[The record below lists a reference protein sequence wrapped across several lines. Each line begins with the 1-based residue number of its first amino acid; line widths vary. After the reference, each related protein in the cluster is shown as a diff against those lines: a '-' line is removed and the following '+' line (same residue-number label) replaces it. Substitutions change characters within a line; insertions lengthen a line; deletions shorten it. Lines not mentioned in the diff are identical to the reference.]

1 MNCFIDI
8 QGIQEINLY
17 PIEIKINLVNNEYFH
32 MINSFL
38 YLIICENFEN
48 QNMQLTD
55 DQIKEEVCYW
65 YAMKLIN
72 SLKE

>member
-8 QGIQEINLY
+8 QKFQEINLY
-17 PIEIKINLVNNEYFH
+17 PIEIKTTLVNNVYFYL
-32 MINSFL
+32 INS
-38 YLIICENFEN
+38 CEDFEI
-48 QNMQLTD
+48 QKIQLTD
-55 DQIKEEVCYW
+55 DQIREEICYW

>member
-8 QGIQEINLY
+8 QGIQEVNLY
-17 PIEIKINLVNNEYFH
+17 PIEIKINLVNNRYFY
-32 MINSFL
+32 MINS
-38 YLIICENFEN
+38 CENFED
-48 QNMQLTD
+48 QKIQLTD